1 MSYGSALTPGLL
13 IEQAKFIV
21 DNKATIRDTASYF
34 GCSKT
39 HLHERLVRNLPYID
53 YDLYL
58 QVRHQLDINKSE
70 KHSRGGRATAN
81 KFRKERIIYE

>member
-39 HLHERLVRNLPYID
+39 RLHERLVRDLPYID

-70 KHSRGGRATAN
+70 RYHRGGKAS
-81 KFRKERIIYE
+81 